1 MDQDGNPNEQPP
13 AAPQH
18 PQQPHQQPYPQ
29 DGVAG
34 QYQYQG
40 QYQGQGQFPGQPP
53 SPQQWGYAYAEKS
66 QAATALTLGLVGIVF
81 CAIAAPFAWSIG
93 NKEIEAIDAGR
104 RDPSKR
110 DLANAGK
117 ILGIIGTILFVVSIV
132 FLVVFVIFFG
142 FLGVVGSTNG

>member
-1 MDQDGNPNEQPP
+1 MDQDGNPHEQPP
-13 AAPQH
+13 TAPH
-18 PQQPHQQPYPQ
+18 PQQPYQQPYPQ

-34 QYQYQG
+34 QYPG
-40 QYQGQGQFPGQPP
+40 QYQGQFPGQPP

-66 QAATALTLGLVGIVF
+66 QAATALTLGLVGLVF

-93 NKEIEAIDAGR
+93 NKELEAIDAGR

-117 ILGIIGTILFVVSIV
+117 ILGIIGTVLFAASMV

-142 FLGVVGSTNG
+142 FLGIVGSTTG

>member
-13 AAPQH
+13 AAPQHSQH

-34 QYQYQG
+34 QYQYQA
-40 QYQGQGQFPGQPP
+40 QFPGQPP

-93 NKEIEAIDAGR
+93 NKELEAIDAGR